1 MGSVV
6 KVVSFTLLLPAK
18 NKGCVVLISVPH
30 RCRAVLQGPLA
41 AGVNFTLFD
50 YLVSGLRGQ
59 LTGLPA
65 LHHVRE
71 GDANLG
77 RANANMNLVM
87 EYHRTFSDQSHAAW
101 GK

>member
-1 MGSVV
+1 MGSVDKTV
-6 KVVSFTLLLPAK
+6 FFTLLLPFK
-18 NKGCVVLISVPH
+18 VGVVFPH
-30 RCRAVLQGPLA
+30 RYRAVLQGPLA